1 MKIRIRHSMK
11 IKIHKLSMGGGGT
24 RSSNSD
30 YASL

>member
-11 IKIHKLSMGGGGT
+11 IKIHKLSMGGGT

>member
-11 IKIHKLSMGGGGT
+11 IKIHKLSMGGT